1 MERVT
6 ECLVTKDEREVIA
19 VVLSPGPLDPQH
31 PTGVSLVPKAPM
43 THGLLNNSSVAQ
55 AQDRER
61 PELTRWLFCGQGIHA
76 ERGECPTSAMHIGVS
91 LRVLRADWDC
101 LLLCK
106 MSVGSTNARP
116 RPLHPI
122 DETDTLAAVPFG
134 TPIWASGGAPQGAP
148 SAPTYTFQSLPI
160 IPAHPIPTSEGHD
173 GAAPSREGEHPC
185 KAENSALV
193 RLAHSRVALFHS
205 ISAPYSVLCGA
216 VRNNFGISALLGLE
230 IGENSLTAS
239 KPHSCTSFLN
249 GFSSDPVCAVTP
261 APECSVFFFG
271 VGLRLPM
278 TITPTLGPLCDFSA
292 YLLVYV
298 PHRGFSHE
306 GAPLISGC
314 PLPRRAIRGMFG
326 CGARGYTNT
335 GKNWCYALEGLAP
348 VHAPCG
354 VAQGGPVCS
363 SCLEWVLAHQDICLM
378 RQNHHTSTIRVG
390 LCWGS
395 VMLDVSCLLASTD
408 AFLSVGSS
416 DSTRHLWGATPTH
429 AGDTVECVPPLSCLM
444 LVLALRHAHS
454 QHQDGYP

>member
-6 ECLVTKDEREVIA
+6 ECLVTKSGFVKEPFPDSGCVETSVRSSQ
-19 VVLSPGPLDPQH
+19 LSSSPGPLDPQH
-31 PTGVSLVPKAPM
+31 PTGVPFLPGDNIARTRVMLTADPTRKAPM

-91 LRVLRADWDC
+91 LR
-101 LLLCK
+101 
-106 MSVGSTNARP
+106 GSSRGLGTACSFAKCERRVNERTSSSP
-116 RPLHPI
+116 HPI

-134 TPIWASGGAPQGAP
+134 TPIGGTGGSAPGPGHETSGKLDGSREESLSSHPLSALLGETPLVISAHSPSSECVP

-160 IPAHPIPTSEGHD
+160 TPAHPIPTSEGHD

-205 ISAPYSVLCGA
+205 ISAPLLGALRCCPAWSGITLHTRTRTILRAFGWAGLCLSQQAGGQ

-261 APECSVFFFG
+261 APEVVFFQAG
-271 VGLRLPM
+271 PLCLRLPM

-298 PHRGFSHE
+298 PAPRVFS
-306 GAPLISGC
+306 
-314 PLPRRAIRGMFG
+314 
-326 CGARGYTNT
+326 
-335 GKNWCYALEGLAP
+335 
-348 VHAPCG
+348 
-354 VAQGGPVCS
+354 
-363 SCLEWVLAHQDICLM
+363 
-378 RQNHHTSTIRVG
+378 
-390 LCWGS
+390 
-395 VMLDVSCLLASTD
+395 
-408 AFLSVGSS
+408 
-416 DSTRHLWGATPTH
+416 
-429 AGDTVECVPPLSCLM
+429 
-444 LVLALRHAHS
+444 
-454 QHQDGYP
+454 

>member
-19 VVLSPGPLDPQH
+19 VVLFSWPIGPTTPDGSVPGTVPPGDNIARTRVMLTADP
-31 PTGVSLVPKAPM
+31 TRKAPM

-61 PELTRWLFCGQGIHA
+61 PELTRWLFCGASMLKGA
-76 ERGECPTSAMHIGVS
+76 SAPLRPCTSGS
-91 LRVLRADWDC
+91 RCGVLRADWG
-101 LLLCK
+101 LPAPLQNV
-106 MSVGSTNARP
+106 SVGSTNARP

-122 DETDTLAAVPFG
+122 DETDTGGRSLWD
-134 TPIWASGGAPQGAP
+134 PIGAREERPR
-148 SAPTYTFQSLPI
+148 APTYTFQSLPI

-205 ISAPYSVLCGA
+205 ISAP
-216 VRNNFGISALLGLE
+216 LLGALRCCLE

-249 GFSSDPVCAVTP
+249 GFSSDPAGPLCDTSGTP
-261 APECSVFFFG
+261 TPVFGVFLW

-298 PHRGFSHE
+298 PAPRVFS
-306 GAPLISGC
+306 
-314 PLPRRAIRGMFG
+314 
-326 CGARGYTNT
+326 
-335 GKNWCYALEGLAP
+335 
-348 VHAPCG
+348 
-354 VAQGGPVCS
+354 
-363 SCLEWVLAHQDICLM
+363 
-378 RQNHHTSTIRVG
+378 
-390 LCWGS
+390 
-395 VMLDVSCLLASTD
+395 
-408 AFLSVGSS
+408 
-416 DSTRHLWGATPTH
+416 
-429 AGDTVECVPPLSCLM
+429 
-444 LVLALRHAHS
+444 
-454 QHQDGYP
+454 